1 METAL
6 GRGTMFELLIPVS
19 DAAPRV
25 PEASVELAP
34 TPPGSA
40 RLLIVEDNDDLREL
54 VGDVLAL
61 AGYEVHRAQDS
72 AQALTLL
79 ALHPFHLL
87 ITDVVM
93 PGVNGVELVRTAT
106 ARNPSLKAITMS
118 GYAWSELVQARRLPP
133 DAHFLRKPFQNAELL
148 RLVGEVLGG

>member
-1 METAL
+1 M
-6 GRGTMFELLIPVS
+6 
-19 DAAPRV
+19 
-25 PEASVELAP
+25 
-34 TPPGSA
+34 
-40 RLLIVEDNDDLREL
+40 
-54 VGDVLAL
+54 LAL

-106 ARNPSLKAITMS
+106 AADPSLKTITMS